1 MKPILHR
8 KSIVRVSIIASAAVL
23 WFSCTQEKEEICIAG
38 NGGAVR
44 LVLFPEHHGEPV
56 TSNFNHPDTA
66 FIKFN
71 AQDFPGDDP
80 SKYDLVITGAV
91 GSDSVVVENLKC
103 GNYYLYMAGFD
114 TSIAERVR
122 GGIPYVISE
131 DASGTR
137 KVIVPV
143 TED

>member
-1 MKPILHR
+1 MLHR
-8 KSIVRVSIIASAAVL
+8 KSLLRVSIIASAAVL
-23 WFSCTQEKEEICIAG
+23 WFSCTEEKEETCIAG
-38 NGGAVR
+38 NGGTVR
-44 LVLFPEHHGEPV
+44 LVLFPEHHGEAIP
-56 TSNFNHPDTA
+56 SLDNYADSA

-80 SKYDLVITGAV
+80 SKYDLVITGAI

-103 GNYYLYMAGFD
+103 GKYYIYMAGFD

-131 DASGTR
+131 GASGV
-137 KVIVPV
+137 KNVIVPV